1 MTLPVERIRD
11 ERLSE
16 KAIQQLL
23 MLIRSGQVSV
33 GDKLPPESQLAEQL
47 GISRGILRE
56 ALTVLEARG
65 FVRRAPREGTTV
77 IQKQEDNLAE
87 GLAVQ
92 LKKATL
98 MDLLEFREAM
108 ECKAVELI
116 IRRASDEDIREL
128 DALLEAHDM
137 ETSSKDYYFHYRM
150 ALLTGNSLFV
160 SYIDTYYG
168 LITEIKDM
176 SMRVRN
182 RSEQIKKEHRHI
194 VTALRNRDIAAA
206 KRAVK
211 AHLKAVSRL
220 IHSDEGL
227 QH

>member
-1 MTLPVERIRD
+1 MTLPVERIKD

-16 KAIQQLL
+16 KAVHQLL
-23 MLIRSGQVSV
+23 MLIRSGQVLV
-33 GDKLPPESQLAEQL
+33 GEKLPPESHLAEQL

-56 ALTVLEARG
+56 ALTILEARG

-77 IQKQEDNLAE
+77 IQKQEDNMAE

-108 ECKAVELI
+108 ECKVVELI
-116 IRRASDEDIREL
+116 IRRASDEDIQEL
-128 DALLEAHDM
+128 NSLLEVTDM
-137 ETSSKDYYFHYRM
+137 EATSKDYYFHYRL
-150 ALLTGNSLFV
+150 ALLSDNALFV

-168 LITEIKDM
+168 LITEIKDI

-182 RSEQIKKEHRHI
+182 RSEQIKREHRKI
-194 VTALRNRDIAAA
+194 VSAIRKRDAAAA

-211 AHLKAVSRL
+211 THLEAVSRL
-220 IHSDEGL
+220 ISEG
-227 QH
+227 